1 MKVRCKYNTIDDI
14 VDQNIRNKLLQDK
27 VDGIN
32 LEKNKEYNVYG
43 LTVFKGQ
50 MYFLIFPYDDLF
62 IPYTYLTYFFEVID
76 PRMSKYFRF
85 YSSFDSH
92 EINSNKVIPFGG
104 QYAMNISI
112 HRGRLSHGKEES
124 S

>member
-1 MKVRCKYNTIDDI
+1 MK
-14 VDQNIRNKLLQDK
+14 
-27 VDGIN
+27 
-32 LEKNKEYNVYG
+32 KNKEYNVYG

-92 EINSNKVIPFGG
+92 EINS
-104 QYAMNISI
+104 
-112 HRGRLSHGKEES
+112 KEWIEDEYYYEKILDDYYEEIEKYREYKKLIDT
-124 S
+124 